1 MLSVSNV
8 ERLNI
13 NVAVRLSFLLLDLV
27 PQLQL
32 AAALAGL
39 LQGGEGELVAAH
51 VLSRHP
57 SPVIVQH
64 LQYRNQLTRRIR
76 NHNEVRYLSVVI
88 FSKND

>member
-13 NVAVRLSFLLLDLV
+13 NVAVGLSFLLLDLV

-32 AAALAGL
+32 AAALACL

-51 VLSRHP
+51 VLSRLP

-64 LQYRNQLTRRIR
+64 L
-76 NHNEVRYLSVVI
+76 
-88 FSKND
+88 